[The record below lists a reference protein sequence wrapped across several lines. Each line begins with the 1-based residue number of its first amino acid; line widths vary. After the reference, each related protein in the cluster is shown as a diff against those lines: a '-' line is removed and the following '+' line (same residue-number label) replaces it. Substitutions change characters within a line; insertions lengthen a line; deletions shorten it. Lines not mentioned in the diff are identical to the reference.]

1 MDISTVLT
9 FIKEVIASFV
19 ILFTMIFPF
28 SQNDAASYS
37 AERPDEL
44 ITSFVVMSDVH
55 VETNFPESYQNFSDI
70 LYGIK
75 AGEDIDAVIYTG
87 DNVMNG
93 QLAED
98 FLFYSAVRTISPAE
112 NNFVVVGN
120 HDVGNGDGDYDSLR
134 SKFITNNALYL
145 GNSIKT
151 DYYYKV
157 VNGCYVIVLSSEDNT
172 AQSFTMTEEQF
183 IWLEDVLK
191 QAQSEDA
198 PVLVFN
204 HFPIR
209 YLSNHSP
216 ARLADLLKKYNCE
229 LFVHGHIHNDMGTD
243 NFYSSYGIDCI
254 NLPRITEVHQ
264 YKAGDGIVIEVYEDE
279 IVVRA
284 RDFIEGEWIDGLRYT
299 Y

>member
-1 MDISTVLT
+1 MDFFTIVT
-9 FIKEVIASFV
+9 FIKEVLATLL
-19 ILFTMIFPF
+19 ILLNMT
-28 SQNDAASYS
+28 AAAPVNPEAVYQ
-37 AERPDEL
+37 AENPDEL
-44 ITSFVVMSDVH
+44 IAGFAVISDVH
-55 VETNFPESYQNFSDI
+55 VETNQPESYQNFNDI

-87 DNVMNG
+87 DNIMNG

-98 FLFYSAVRTISPAE
+98 FFFYSAIRTIKPSE
-112 NNFVVVGN
+112 NNFVVSGN
-120 HDVGNGDGDYDSLR
+120 HDVGNGEGDYDFLR
-134 SKFITNNALYL
+134 KKFLSNNALYL
-145 GNSIKT
+145 GNTLKT

-157 VNGCYVIVLSSEDNT
+157 VNGCYAIVLASEDNT